1 VKLAVAKGTGV
12 SGLSRYALMTEL
24 AAGTLEI
31 LKSSGLARVRRHF
44 SLVHA
49 RDIPLSPPA
58 KRFRDP
64 RGRDAKTR
72 DRRVKASAAE
82 EAERTGAKT
91 CPSRSGGQTPPLTA
105 CSTAPSGFFGQV

>member
-1 VKLAVAKGTGV
+1 MPSWEAVKLAVAKGTGV

-58 KRFRDP
+58 ERFRAILVGEMRKLATAGSKRVP
-64 RGRDAKTR
+64 RRK
-72 DRRVKASAAE
+72 
-82 EAERTGAKT
+82 
-91 CPSRSGGQTPPLTA
+91 
-105 CSTAPSGFFGQV
+105 PSGLVPRPGRAVPALKRPR

>member
-1 VKLAVAKGTGV
+1 LPSWEAVKLAVAKGTGV

-31 LKSSGLARVRRHF
+31 LKVPGWRVRRHF

-58 KRFRDP
+58 ERFRAILVGEMRKLAAAGSKRVP
-64 RGRDAKTR
+64 RRK
-72 DRRVKASAAE
+72 
-82 EAERTGAKT
+82 
-91 CPSRSGGQTPPLTA
+91 
-105 CSTAPSGFFGQV
+105 PSGLVPSPARAVPARKRLR